1 MNLLQ
6 GCRPTEAE
14 PRVQS
19 GNNFDIANRHVRG
32 GFLAGSNELAKWPTC
47 LPCHQQ
53 THKAKNRPKKK
64 NKTKTTTLKTKQS
77 RGGEKKLCEKG
88 GKMQALLAFWSG

>member
-1 MNLLQ
+1 VADLFTLPPANTQ
-6 GCRPTEAE
+6 GE
-14 PRVQS
+14 
-19 GNNFDIANRHVRG
+19 
-32 GFLAGSNELAKWPTC
+32 K
-47 LPCHQQ
+47 Q
-53 THKAKNRPKKK
+53 TKQ